1 MQTENKEKVKR
12 GEIYLHDFG
21 NNAGSIQNGVRP
33 VLVVQCDEGN
43 QASMTTVVAALT
55 SVIKKRYLPSHIIL
69 GDKFGLKEPSM
80 VMLEQLKTVN
90 QSELVEYIGFVDNEY
105 LLRKVNHGLKKALG
119 LWVDK
124 PQKHKGDIRKHR
136 IILSGGLIRWLPKGR
151 NAISATIWA
160 GIISFMKGVLP
171 PGTRRYRLMND
182 NKKAKQSK
190 YEVPLWHKTNLSIDE
205 AVAYTGIGR
214 AKLYEMTNREDCPF
228 VLWIGNRRVIKRQ
241 VFDEYIANMY
251 SI

>member
-1 MQTENKEKVKR
+1 MQRENKEKVKR

-21 NNAGSIQNGVRP
+21 NDEGSIQNGVRP

-43 QASMTTVVAALT
+43 QASTTTVVAALT

-69 GDKFGLKEPSM
+69 GEKFGLKEPSM

-124 PQKHKGDIRKHR
+124 PQKHKGDIRCLCPACLQAYKKTQNYIVR
-136 IILSGGLIRWLPKGR
+136 RLDPLASKREKCDKCDNMGWDYIICERRTSTGD
-151 NAISATIWA
+151 
-160 GIISFMKGVLP
+160 KGV
-171 PGTRRYRLMND
+171 
-182 NKKAKQSK
+182 Q
-190 YEVPLWHKTNLSIDE
+190 E
-205 AVAYTGIGR
+205 
-214 AKLYEMTNREDCPF
+214 
-228 VLWIGNRRVIKRQ
+228 
-241 VFDEYIANMY
+241 
-251 SI
+251 